1 MAEYPKYYEKGDR
14 KRVSHNVRDDVKLQ
28 FEGYRVVAAPQAEE
42 AEAKTPELT
51 EAEMA
56 KLPEAKDAE
65 VVDLTGETKP
75 TDAELKAAEAEK
87 AADPKAYLAKQ
98 KN

>member
-1 MAEYPKYYEKGDR
+1 MAEYPKTYVKGDR

-28 FEGYRVVAAPQAEE
+28 FEGYRVVADPKTEAPAPAPQLSGDSEV
-42 AEAKTPELT
+42 PQLT

-65 VVDLTGETKP
+65 VVDTTEEPKP
-75 TDAELKAAEAEK
+75 KTNSRN
-87 AADPKAYLAKQ
+87 Q
-98 KN
+98 R